1 MINADSNKMATGEPY
16 HTPKGKL
23 VYGGGGITP
32 DVFVAMDTTGISNK
46 VAQLYTKNTIGNF
59 VYRYY
64 VDHIDHFKLFANPAD
79 FEKGFDIDNTVWN
92 AFAAFSLRDSFTIN
106 AMPEADKQFITRRLK
121 SLFARQ
127 QWRNE
132 GFYEV
137 NNAKDPMIIKAL
149 EELNEE

>member
-1 MINADSNKMATGEPY
+1 MATGEPY
-16 HTPKGKL
+16 HTPNGKL

-32 DVFVAMDTTGISNK
+32 DIFVAMDTTGISNK

-64 VDHIDHFKLFANPAD
+64 VDHINHFKLFANPAA
-79 FEKGFDIDNTVWN
+79 FEKGFNINNTVWD
-92 AFAAFSLRDSFTIN
+92 AFAAFALRDSIKLNT
-106 AMPEADKQFITRRLK
+106 MTETDKQFLMGRLK

-132 GFYEV
+132 GFYEIS
-137 NNAKDPMIIKAL
+137 NAKDPMVIKAL
-149 EELNEE
+149 EELNEQ